1 MNNPIVEKLKNQI
14 QDYRTSEYFQE
25 VLSCYYSNNL
35 RSSVVMLY
43 ATVTCDIIYKL
54 EQLSSEYGD
63 SGAKQILDELEAQ
76 WEANPTSPDWE
87 SSLPKKCFV
96 AHKILDVASLSNF
109 ESLQKLRHLCAHPAM
124 KGNRELYQPTSEIV
138 LGHIMNMLEEILTRP
153 ALMTKDFINVF
164 VEDISSVKDQMVNT
178 DKLKTYIKVRYFGK
192 YTDDSLFYSLFKAL
206 WKFVFYLDNADC
218 EENREVNFNALLIL
232 AENYEANFLPRFEK
246 DRDAMAK
253 NIKTEDDKY
262 LRLYIKFVNTFPSF
276 YSSLAEDS
284 RLRIE
289 TTIGGS
295 EDLKALSVF
304 LSNKPLEHIRHSR
317 PHTRDTIL
325 YLSKFLKMNISNAES
340 LDFNIERYGDSKSF
354 DQADWRFDALILPH
368 LKEFTFE
375 QMKRILDY
383 SNNNGQIFGRGR
395 ASTSNRTIKNRIL
408 QINDSFD
415 FSKYNNFRS
424 L

>member
-1 MNNPIVEKLKNQI
+1 MNNPIVEKLKNKI
-14 QDYRTSEYFQE
+14 QDYRTSEYFKE

-63 SGAKQILDELEAQ
+63 TGAKQILDEVEAQ

-87 SSLPKKCFV
+87 SSLPKKCLT
-96 AHKILDVASLSNF
+96 AHKILDAASLSNF

-124 KGNRELYQPTSEIV
+124 KGNRELYQPTNEIV

-164 VEDISSVKDQMVNT
+164 IEDIASVKDQMANT
-178 DKLKTYIKVRYFGK
+178 DKLKTYVKVRYFDK
-192 YTDDSLFYSLFKAL
+192 YADESLYYNLFKAL

-218 EENREVNFNALLIL
+218 DENREVNFNALCIL
-232 AENYEANFLPRFEK
+232 AENYETQFIPRFEK
-246 DRDAMAK
+246 DRDTFAK
-253 NIKTEDDKY
+253 NIKIDDDKY

-276 YSSLAEDS
+276 YLNLAEDS
-284 RLRIE
+284 RIKIE
-289 TTIGGS
+289 SIIDGS
-295 EDLKALSVF
+295 EDLKALGVF
-304 LSNKPLEHIRHSR
+304 LSDKPLLHIRNSHPHS
-317 PHTRDTIL
+317 RDTIL
-325 YLSKFLKMNISNAES
+325 YLSNYLRLYISNAES
-340 LDFNIERYGDSKSF
+340 LDFNIERYGESRSF
-354 DQADWRFDALILPH
+354 DQADWRFDSLISSH

-375 QMKRILDY
+375 QMKRILDC
-383 SNNNGQIFGRGR
+383 SNKNDQIYGRGR
-395 ASTSNRTIKNRIL
+395 AGTTFRTIKSMIL
-408 QINDSFD
+408 QFDEHFD
-415 FSKYNNFRS
+415 FSKYYNFKS